1 MAQRTVAL
9 CDGKYIGIE
18 TIYTVINGRQI
29 NIPEKLKELRAK
41 SQRNEL
47 FCPCGCG
54 TNLILV
60 AGDKNLRE
68 QHFREKTGTGQCECN
83 MPTEGKTSVDSKIVL
98 KCWLDDKLKANDI
111 ESRVPIDTIEDV
123 KRKPEFTF
131 LSMDKK
137 FAIRYW
143 RTRANILDD
152 RLDVLTGNL
161 SGIKVVYIVDVSNG
175 GTEGQYPEA
184 LMKLQD
190 RQSFCLLL
198 SVEGAEYDK
207 ALLEAVFYDKDLDG
221 LWKEVVFA
229 EGSLSDFS
237 IIDNSIIFAENAL
250 EQLLAEAK
258 IAFFHEQQVEKAR
271 RAEQE
276 RLRVEHI
283 RKMQEEGER
292 CRQEI
297 LHQRKEAEKKLPQ
310 QKEEAKKRR
319 KAFEGKRRIEVEKQQ
334 EEQRQREEDFIRNM
348 QSNFLQQETQVRDA
362 AGNRW
367 IKCEFCGKI
376 AMENEFNSYGGAG
389 HINLGT
395 CKECSANNPAVKQK
409 AEEQTAKLRGKYDP
423 NVCPECGGR
432 LRERS
437 GQYGRFLGCNN
448 YPTCRYNRKIRI

>member
-9 CDGKYIGIE
+9 CNGKYIGIE
-18 TIYTVINGRQI
+18 TIYTVISGRQI

-68 QHFREKTGTGQCECN
+68 QHFREKTGTGHYECN

-111 ESRVPIDTIEDV
+111 ESRVPIDTVEDT

-131 LSMDKK
+131 LSLEKK
-137 FAIRYW
+137 FSIRYW
-143 RTRANILDD
+143 RARANVLDD
-152 RLDVLTGNL
+152 KLDVLAGNL
-161 SGIKVVYIVDVSNG
+161 SGIKVVYIVDESNG

-198 SVEGAEYDK
+198 SVHDAEYDK
-207 ALLEAVFYDKDLDG
+207 ALLKAVFYDKDLDG
-221 LWKEVVFA
+221 LWKEVAFA
-229 EGSLSDFS
+229 EGRLSDFS
-237 IIDNSIIFAENAL
+237 IIDNNIIFAENTL
-250 EQLLAEAK
+250 EQLLVEAK
-258 IAFFHEQQVEKAR
+258 IGFANDQQVEKER
-271 RAEQE
+271 GAEQE
-276 RLRVEHI
+276 RLRAEYV
-283 RKMQEEGER
+283 RKMQEENER
-292 CRQEI
+292 RRQEI
-297 LHQRKEAEKKLPQ
+297 LRQHEEAEKKLQQ
-310 QKEEAKKRR
+310 QKEEAEKRR
-319 KAFEGKRRIEVEKQQ
+319 KEFEEKRRIEVERQQ
-334 EEQRQREEDFIRNM
+334 EEKRQREEDFKRNM
-348 QSNFLQQETQVRDA
+348 ESNFSQQETQVRDA

-376 AMENEFNSYGGAG
+376 AMESEFSTYGGVG

-409 AEEQTAKLRGKYDP
+409 AEEQIAKLRSKYDP

-437 GQYGRFLGCNN
+437 GPYGRFMGCSN
-448 YPTCRYNRKIRI
+448 YPICRYNRKIRN